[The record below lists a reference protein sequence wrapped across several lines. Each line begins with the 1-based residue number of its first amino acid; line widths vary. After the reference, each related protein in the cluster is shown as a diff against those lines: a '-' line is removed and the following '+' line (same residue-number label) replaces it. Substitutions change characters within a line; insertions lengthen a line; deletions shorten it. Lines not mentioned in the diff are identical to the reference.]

1 MTKDELRKRVSA
13 RKSELESQITEL
25 SEFKESLVRFV
36 DDVKGRSAVYAL
48 IKNLPLWK
56 KLTELIQ
63 YDR

>member
-48 IKNLPLWK
+48 LKNLPLWK
-56 KLTELIQ
+56 KLTELIR

>member
-25 SEFKESLVRFV
+25 SEFKESLVMFV

-56 KLTELIQ
+56 KLTELIR